1 MKRLKFLL
9 ALWCAKLSIVALK
22 LTGHRGTDF
31 PGRVAVKICPD
42 FLRLA
47 RVPGRILGVTGTN
60 GKTTVCNMLISM
72 LTADGKKILD
82 NNQGSNTITGLT
94 TAFIR
99 DMGLGGRCRSDAAV
113 LEIDERSSRVVF
125 PLMQPDFL
133 LINNLTRD
141 SIMRN
146 GHPEYISRVLTR
158 AMPEKTKLI
167 LNGDDLIASN
177 VAPGNARAYYG
188 FESLEGDVQ
197 ECINLVNDLQICPQC
212 HSILKYKARRYH
224 HIGRAF
230 CPECGFHSPDLDYT
244 GENVDLDQM
253 RFDVRCVEHGEHG
266 ELIGSTAAGRD
277 DGLRE
282 PAEHRP
288 DGADGSTGGIGSEAG
303 SGSGGTEKWSRS
315 FPILNESVFNTYNV
329 LAVVAYLSEL
339 GYSPD
344 RIGELLEQTEIV
356 RSRFN
361 VEKMG
366 GYRVIRQMS
375 KDRNALGSSRA
386 FDYVSGLPGNK
397 ELIMMMNN
405 LSDAAVWSENTCWL
419 YDCDFEFLNKD
430 NIKNIVVTGPRAKD
444 YYLRLKFAGIDDDR
458 ISFVHDEIDSPG
470 ALRLEPGTDVYI
482 LYGTDSIDLADQV
495 AGKVRDRITEK
506 IAGACTSAREADA
519 PADDGASNPE
529 EHEREVPVQREE
541 DAPEHGAAGRRDS

>member
-1 MKRLKFLL
+1 MRKDSTEAEKTMKRLKFYI
-9 ALWCAKLSIVALK
+9 ALWTAKLSIVALK

-42 FLRLA
+42 FLHQA
-47 RVPGRILGVTGTN
+47 KVPGRILGVTGTN
-60 GKTTVCNMLISM
+60 GKTTVCNLLISM

-99 DMGLGGRCRSDAAV
+99 DMGLSGRCRSDVAV

-125 PLMQPDFL
+125 PMMQPDFL

-158 AMPEKTKLI
+158 AMPAKTKLI

-177 VAPGNARAYYG
+177 VAPGNPRAYYG
-188 FESLEGDVQ
+188 FEEMEGDVQ
-197 ECINLVNDLQICPQC
+197 ECINLVNDLQICPRC
-212 HSILKYKARRYH
+212 HSILQYTHRRYH

-230 CPECGFHSPDLDYT
+230 CPECGFHSPRLDYT
-244 GENVDLDQM
+244 GQ
-253 RFDVRCVEHGEHG
+253 DVN
-266 ELIGSTAAGRD
+266 TAAMDFEVVR
-277 DGLRE
+277 RQC
-282 PAEHRP
+282 
-288 DGADGSTGGIGSEAG
+288 TG
-303 SGSGGTEKWSRS
+303 SGQNDEPVLTRSGMPGLGDEPQSPETPEAPVVWSRRMR
-315 FPILNESVFNTYNV
+315 ILNESVFNIYNV
-329 LAVVAYLSEL
+329 LAVVAYLSEI
-339 GYSPD
+339 GYAPE
-344 RIGELLEQTEIV
+344 RIGELLEKAEIV
-356 RSRFN
+356 QSRFN
-361 VEKMG
+361 VEEVK
-366 GYRVIRQMS
+366 GYRIIRQMS

-386 FDYVSGLPGNK
+386 FDYVSGLPGDK

-430 NIKNIVVTGPRAKD
+430 NIRNIVVTGPRAKD
-444 YYLRLKFAGIDDDR
+444 YYLRLKFAGIDDER

-470 ALRLEPGTDVYI
+470 ALRLYEGEDIYI
-482 LYGTDSIDLADQV
+482 LYGTDSIDLADKV
-495 AGKVRDRITEK
+495 AVKVREEIQKRGK
-506 IAGACTSAREADA
+506 AV
-519 PADDGASNPE
+519 PE
-529 EHEREVPVQREE
+529 GGE
-541 DAPEHGAAGRRDS
+541 GR

>member
-1 MKRLKFLL
+1 MNRLKFYI
-9 ALWCAKLSIVALK
+9 ALWAAKLSIVALK

-42 FLRLA
+42 FLRHA

-60 GKTTVCNMLISM
+60 GKTTVCNLLISM

-99 DMGLGGRCRSDAAV
+99 DMGPGGRCRSDAAV

-158 AMPEKTKLI
+158 AMPQKTRLI

-177 VAPGNARAYYG
+177 VAPGNPRAYYG
-188 FESLEGDVQ
+188 FEALEGDVQ
-197 ECINLVNDLQICPQC
+197 ECINLVNDLQICPRC
-212 HSILKYKARRYH
+212 HSILKYTNRRYH
-224 HIGRAF
+224 HIGRAY
-230 CPECGFHSPDLDYT
+230 CPECGFHSPDLDYL
-244 GENVDLDQM
+244 GEDVDLKTM
-253 RFDVRCVEHGEHG
+253 RFQVVRRQNRRE
-266 ELIGSTAAGRD
+266 AAGAQET
-277 DGLRE
+277 RE
-282 PAEHRP
+282 TRGEQSLQNTAEG
-288 DGADGSTGGIGSEAG
+288 GASTEHAPLVWKQQI
-303 SGSGGTEKWSRS
+303 R
-315 FPILNESVFNTYNV
+315 ILNESVFNIYNV
-329 LAVVAYLSEL
+329 LAVVAYLSEM
-339 GYSPD
+339 GYAHT
-344 RIGELLEQTEIV
+344 RIAELLEETEIV
-356 RSRFN
+356 ASRFN
-361 VEKMG
+361 VEEEDG
-366 GYRVIRQMS
+366 FRIIRQMS

-386 FDYVSGLPGNK
+386 FDYVSGLPGEK

-419 YDCDFEFLNKD
+419 YDCDFEFLNKE
-430 NIKNIVVTGPRAKD
+430 NIRNIVVTGPRAKD
-444 YYLRLKFAGIDDDR
+444 YYLRLKFAGIEDDR
-458 ISFVHDEIDSPG
+458 ISFVHDEIDSPQ
-470 ALRLEPGTDVYI
+470 ALRLYEGEDIYI

-495 AGKVRDRITEK
+495 AGKVREVIR
-506 IAGACTSAREADA
+506 AR
-519 PADDGASNPE
+519 
-529 EHEREVPVQREE
+529 
-541 DAPEHGAAGRRDS
+541 GAAGSTGKEDPDPARPSGTVEERERGSDEAPAADEGRRKRE

>member
-1 MKRLKFLL
+1 MERLKFYI
-9 ALWCAKLSIVALK
+9 ALWAAKLSIVALK

-31 PGRVAVKICPD
+31 PGRIAVKICPG
-42 FLRLA
+42 FLRYA
-47 RVPGRILGVTGTN
+47 KVPGKILGVTGTN
-60 GKTTVCNMLISM
+60 GKTTVCNLLIGM

-158 AMPEKTKLI
+158 AMPAKTKLI

-177 VAPGNARAYYG
+177 VAPGNDRAYYG
-188 FESLEGDVQ
+188 FEKLQGDVQ

-212 HSILKYKARRYH
+212 HGILEYTNRRYH
-224 HIGRAF
+224 HIGRAY
-230 CPECGFHSPDLDYT
+230 CPSCGFHSPDLDYC
-244 GENVDLDQM
+244 GENVDLETM
-253 RFDVRCVEHGEHG
+253 RFDIVHRGRK
-266 ELIGSTAAGRD
+266 AGAQ
-277 DGLRE
+277 DGAPSGAPNGA
-282 PAEHRP
+282 PAEHGSMTAQDQPLQEERSAE
-288 DGADGSTGGIGSEAG
+288 DGAPVIWE
-303 SGSGGTEKWSRS
+303 RN
-315 FPILNESVFNTYNV
+315 FRVLNESVFNIYNV
-329 LAVVAYLSEL
+329 LAVVAYLSEM
-339 GYSPD
+339 GYAPQ
-344 RIGELLEQTEIV
+344 RIGELLDQTEIV

-361 VEKMG
+361 VEEVG
-366 GYRVIRQMS
+366 GYRIIRQMS

-386 FDYVSGLPGNK
+386 FDYVSSLPGEK

-430 NIKNIVVTGPRAKD
+430 NIRNIVVTGPRAKD
-444 YYLRLKFAGIDDDR
+444 YYLRLKFAGIEDDR

-470 ALRLEPGTDVYI
+470 ALRLYEGEDIYI
-482 LYGTDSIDLADQV
+482 LYGTDSIDLADEV
-495 AGKVRDRITEK
+495 AGKVRETIQK
-506 IAGACTSAREADA
+506 KAQS
-519 PADDGASNPE
+519 
-529 EHEREVPVQREE
+529 
-541 DAPEHGAAGRRDS
+541 

>member
-1 MKRLKFLL
+1 MKRLKFYL

-31 PGRVAVKICPD
+31 PGRIAVKICPD
-42 FLRLA
+42 FLRQA
-47 RVPGRILGVTGTN
+47 KVPGQILGVTGTN
-60 GKTTVCNMLISM
+60 GKTTVCNLLIGM

-125 PLMQPDFL
+125 PMMEPDFL

-146 GHPEYISRVLTR
+146 GHPEYISRVLSR
-158 AMPEKTKLI
+158 AMPAKTRLI

-177 VAPGNARAYYG
+177 VAPANPRVYFG
-188 FESLEGDVQ
+188 FESMEGDVK
-197 ECINLVNDLQICPQC
+197 ECVNLVNDLQICPRC
-212 HSILKYKARRYH
+212 HSILQYTNRRYH

-230 CPECGFHSPDLDYT
+230 CPECGFHSPDLDYEGRSIDT
-244 GENVDLDQM
+244 EGM
-253 RFDVRCVEHGEHG
+253 RMDVRCGDKWEHGFR
-266 ELIGSTAAGRD
+266 L
-277 DGLRE
+277 
-282 PAEHRP
+282 
-288 DGADGSTGGIGSEAG
+288 
-303 SGSGGTEKWSRS
+303 
-315 FPILNESVFNTYNV
+315 LNESVFNIYNV
-329 LAVVAYLSEL
+329 LAVTAYLSEL
-339 GYSPD
+339 GYAPE
-344 RIGELLEQTEIV
+344 RISQLLDQTEIV
-356 RSRFN
+356 KSRFN
-361 VEKMG
+361 VDEVG
-366 GYRVIRQMS
+366 GYRIIRQMS

-386 FDYVSGLPGNK
+386 FDYVSGLPGDK

-430 NIKNIVVTGPRAKD
+430 NIRNIVVTGPRAKD
-444 YYLRLKFAGIDDDR
+444 YYLRLKFAGIEDER
-458 ISFVHDEIDSPG
+458 ISFVHDETDAPG
-470 ALRLEPGTDVYI
+470 ALRLYPGEDIYI

-495 AGKVRDRITEK
+495 AEKVREQIREK
-506 IAGACTSAREADA
+506 
-519 PADDGASNPE
+519 
-529 EHEREVPVQREE
+529 
-541 DAPEHGAAGRRDS
+541 AAGRSEIE